1 MRRYL
6 LSATMIILLAAPALH
21 AQQKPLIIV
30 DGVVQSDT
38 PPQPGQPLSLRAQ
51 QSSDPFARFFIPPE
65 LVMQHQA
72 EIGLTDAQRNTLM
85 TQIQQAQSKFVEV
98 QFKLSAEGQK
108 LVALLQGSTIDESQT
123 LEEIDRILALEREM
137 KRAQIGL
144 LVRIKNALTPAQQAK
159 LAQLRQVKD

>member
-1 MRRYL
+1 MRCML
-6 LSATMIILLAAPALH
+6 LSTLTSVALLAVPTLR
-21 AQQKPLIIV
+21 AQQQSPQKPMIIV
-30 DGVVQSDT
+30 DGVPQGD
-38 PPQPGQPLSLRAQ
+38 PRQQQPGQG
-51 QSSDPFARFFIPPE
+51 DPFARFFIPPE

-108 LVALLQGSTIDESQT
+108 LVGLLQGATIDESQT

-159 LAQLRQVKD
+159 LMQLRQSRE